1 MMTGA
6 IPSLFPEEQA
16 RLVTEWA
23 ARLGLSAA
31 AELVEQIREWLGRPE
46 KVAQATR
53 RWSPVATGHIVA
65 SGEGLTE
72 INANL
77 ADYWEGR
84 GQEAFDKY
92 TSHLQ
97 GVIRDTRRP
106 IEKVATTL
114 TDSLDIIRDA
124 YKAGTQ
130 LISDCAVAILR
141 ALEGVP
147 NIVEGLIK
155 RNPIVFLKGASEAIV
170 KALQGFVAA
179 VSNLARTTMDILTE
193 KTQTGLKL
201 ESAVSI
207 LPVPD
212 TAPASLGNPDR
223 WQVRPNDG

>member
-1 MMTGA
+1 MTGP
-6 IPSLFPEEQA
+6 IPPLFPEEQA
-16 RLVTEWA
+16 RIVTEWS
-23 ARLGLSAA
+23 ARLAVSAA
-31 AELVEQIREWLGRPE
+31 ADLVAQIREWLGSPD

-53 RWSPVATGHIVA
+53 RWSPVATGHIVS

-72 INANL
+72 VNANL

-84 GQEAFDKY
+84 GQEAFDRY
-92 TSHLQ
+92 AAHLQ
-97 GVIRDTRRP
+97 AVVRDTRLP

-130 LISDCAVAILR
+130 LIADCAVAILR

-147 NIVEGLIK
+147 NMVEGLIG
-155 RNPIVFLKGASEAIV
+155 RNPIVFLKGASDAIV
-170 KALQGFVAA
+170 KALQGFVVAA
-179 VSNLARTTMDILTE
+179 NNLAKATMDILTE

-201 ESAVSI
+201 ESAASI

-212 TAPASLGNPDR
+212 VAPASLGVPDR
-223 WQVRPNDG
+223 WKVRPNDG